1 MKDVDFWNK
10 YPILILL
17 LLIVLRSIYGR
28 NQCFVYSKALIPN
41 EYVMIIAAFNQK
53 LQPIFAPGTFLKRNL
68 KLPNKICPAMGIES
82 LPNIGTDVGSGTY
95 KLIGQ
100 YGHFLILL
108 HFEGKSLGNTLAPF
122 VPYLFTIR
130 Y

>member
-82 LPNIGTDVGSGTY
+82 LPNIGTEFLVI
-95 KLIGQ
+95 KLIAAC
-100 YGHFLILL
+100 I
-108 HFEGKSLGNTLAPF
+108 ARMICP
-122 VPYLFTIR
+122 FTIT
-130 Y
+130 YDLAVFGCWDNGICPYAV